1 MDVITQIII
10 WTSPVMFGVTVW
22 LVKDYLDDL
31 KSELKTTGSKV
42 SNVHA
47 KQIEDRVIL
56 RNVEKKVDEQGVVIN
71 SILITGNKI
80 DQKTLDYSSLEKTV
94 NNIDQR
100 LKDQELSHGRILVVL
115 KKVIEVI
122 SPNKKSSNF

>member
-1 MDVITQIII
+1 
-10 WTSPVMFGVTVW
+10 MFGVTVW